1 MEKIIDCLYVVYYY
15 ITNYYLFILEIAAIT
30 ILFFTIDFII
40 WNKTKKSFWHKIKRT
55 IKKLIE
61 EA

>member
-1 MEKIIDCLYVVYYY
+1 MEKICCMYYVLF
-15 ITNYYLFILEIAAIT
+15 YYLKIFVKFVIIAAPLI
-30 ILFFTIDFII
+30 IAFFTIDFII